1 MALKLTGRLPDEKR
15 YQAGFLIIMRSVKT
29 ATPAMARAINDRLA
43 LDLLL
48 SRGPLTAPQLRELT
62 GLSRP
67 TVSDLIERL
76 KVGGLIEEAGEAGDD
91 RRGPNAR
98 LYGLVAGRAHVAGVD
113 VRRNAVHATVADLT
127 GHPVGTAVRALPDPG
142 VGAPR
147 RSVGSAAPGSDAGGG
162 APVRSAGSA
171 VRALPGAG
179 GGAPGR
185 SVGPGSVGGAAGRAV
200 GSKPGGFDLADI
212 IADAVAAAAGGR
224 ALHTVVLGAPGLV
237 HPHTGGLVSDS
248 EVPGW
253 RADLLESVRLRL
265 GAHAVLENE
274 VNLAAIAEHRVG
286 AAVGHDDFVLLWL
299 DDGVGAAVVL
309 DGKLRRGVSGGAGEV
324 GLLDIEGQD
333 FCCTVESQ
341 VARTL
346 NPSALAGRITKGAL
360 ALVAVLDPGLVVL
373 GGSTGRDGGEEL
385 ASLVN
390 ERIRALTPAPTQ
402 VRATTV
408 EGNAI
413 LQGAVLT
420 ALDLAR
426 DAVYG

>member
-1 MALKLTGRLPDEKR
+1 
-15 YQAGFLIIMRSVKT
+15 MRAVKT

-76 KVGGLIEEAGEAGDD
+76 KAGGLIEEAGEAGDD

-98 LYGLVAGRAHVAGVD
+98 LYGLVTGRAHVAGVD

-127 GHPVGTAVRALPDPG
+127 GHPIGTAVRALPG
-142 VGAPR
+142 T
-147 RSVGSAAPGSDAGGG
+147 GGG
-162 APVRSAGSA
+162 ATGRTVGRGSVSGSAGQ
-171 VRALPGAG
+171 P
-179 GGAPGR
+179 
-185 SVGPGSVGGAAGRAV
+185 VGL
-200 GSKPGGFDLADI
+200 DLADV
-212 IADAVAAAAGGR
+212 IADTVAAAAGGR

-237 HPHTGGLVSDS
+237 HPHTGGLVGDS

-253 RADLLESVRLRL
+253 RADLLESVRLRV

-346 NPSALAGRITKGAL
+346 NPSALAGRITKGAF

-385 ASLVN
+385 ASLVD